1 MKRIIKFVITGFP
14 RTGTTYLAALL
25 NSQKNIVCIESNL
38 ETHNLVKNS
47 YKIKSKRDLN
57 ILCTEFES
65 HFTYNG
71 FNPPNFRNF
80 DNIIDIKETY
90 YNELKK
96 IFKSDFIGTKST
108 RIGFDEIKNLN
119 KENIKVIVTVRNSK
133 EIIKSAY
140 NKFENSTLIDLAID
154 LKDYKKDLNNFKLIE
169 NKNILLINLN
179 EFIDNQRSLF
189 KILSKFLK
197 VEIKKPKKLYYSWNK
212 NRGDGSF
219 FINSSFG
226 SKNNIDLKYSK
237 IDKSISD
244 YANYADNNKIS
255 INLIFPLLFKKFNN
269 ILKKIGRFFLFKY

>member
-140 NKFENSTLIDLAID
+140 NKFENSTLIDLA
-154 LKDYKKDLNNFKLIE
+154 
-169 NKNILLINLN
+169 
-179 EFIDNQRSLF
+179 
-189 KILSKFLK
+189 
-197 VEIKKPKKLYYSWNK
+197 
-212 NRGDGSF
+212 
-219 FINSSFG
+219 
-226 SKNNIDLKYSK
+226 
-237 IDKSISD
+237 
-244 YANYADNNKIS
+244 
-255 INLIFPLLFKKFNN
+255 
-269 ILKKIGRFFLFKY
+269 